1 MVSLSHRRIL
11 FIKKDRGTMALRTG
25 IIMPFL
31 DERILVL
38 NTKSNIPE
46 LWTLIEDKSN
56 DNE

>member
-1 MVSLSHRRIL
+1 
-11 FIKKDRGTMALRTG
+11 MALRTG